1 MSNTYYEQ
9 ACEKLDSEIKG
20 AKLSQKGNAVKSSV
34 IAVLKMMCKQ
44 EEEFAQAIVQTDK
57 TAVSCIEKTVAGCG
71 QSVSDIEVYK
81 RAAAFYFPGAKVH
94 MILALD
100 LVGDSSKPDIT
111 VTSESV
117 HEPAAPKKR
126 SLEFDFDELF

>member
-1 MSNTYYEQ
+1 MSDTYSEQ
-9 ACEKLDSEIKG
+9 ACAKLDSEIKG
-20 AKLSQKGNAVKSSV
+20 AKLSTKGNAVKSSV
-34 IAVLKMMCKQ
+34 IAVLKMMCGQ

-57 TAVSCIEKTVAGCG
+57 TADKCIEHTVAGCS

-100 LVGDSSKPDIT
+100 LVGDSSKPDIS
-111 VTSESV
+111 VTSESA

>member
-9 ACEKLDSEIKG
+9 ACVKLDSEIKG

-44 EEEFAQAIVQTDK
+44 EEEFAQAIVQTEK
-57 TAVSCIEKTVAGCG
+57 TAAGCIEKTVAGCG

-111 VTSESV
+111 VTSGSAP
-117 HEPAAPKKR
+117 EPAAPKKR

>member
-9 ACEKLDSEIKG
+9 ACAKLDRELKG
-20 AKLSQKGNAVKSSV
+20 AKLNMKATAVKDSV
-34 IAVLKMMCKQ
+34 IKVLKLMCRQ
-44 EEEFAQAIVQTDK
+44 EEEFAQAIVQTEK
-57 TAVSCIEKTVAGCG
+57 TVAGCIEKTVALCDR
-71 QSVSDIEVYK
+71 SISDIEVYK

-100 LVGDSSKPDIT
+100 LVGESSKPDIT

-117 HEPAAPKKR
+117 PKPAALEKR